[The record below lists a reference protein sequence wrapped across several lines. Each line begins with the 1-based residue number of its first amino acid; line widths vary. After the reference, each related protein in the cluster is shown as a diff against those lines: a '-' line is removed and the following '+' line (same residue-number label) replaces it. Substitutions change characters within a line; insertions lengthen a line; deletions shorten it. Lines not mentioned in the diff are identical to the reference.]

1 MMKRFMLAWA
11 LIVAFAT
18 QGLAQDDA
26 VWVQIEA
33 QPTLNSALERAR
45 DYAAELPDV
54 NAFSLG
60 RGWYGI
66 ALGPYARPD
75 AEQVLRV
82 YRSER
87 VIPRDSYIA
96 LSSSFRQ
103 QIWPVGANI
112 LGRGVIAP
120 PVAPEQT
127 PDVAADVP
135 APPPADETPAQ
146 AQRSERELTRTERE
160 SLQVALKWAG
170 VYFGAIDGA
179 FGRGTRNA
187 MAAWQDQKGF
197 DRTGILT
204 TAQRTA
210 LLKDYNAVL
219 EDLGLKLVRD
229 DNAGIE
235 MLLPMDVVAFEK
247 YEYPFAHYAS
257 TGDIPAKILLISQ
270 EGDQSTLFGLY
281 DIMQTLDI
289 VPVEGPRER
298 KDSSFVLIGE
308 DAMRVSETRVSLEG
322 GQVKGFTLVWP
333 AGDEERRRRLI
344 TEMENSFSRQSGV
357 IPPDAGTDEQAIDLV
372 AGLKIRT
379 PRLSRSGFFVDSRG
393 TVITTSEAVQNCS
406 RITLDRDIEA
416 ELTVLNDEKG
426 VAIVKPSTT
435 LAPLGIARFSEAQPR
450 LNSEVASSGYSF
462 EGVLDAPT
470 MTFGSLSDVRGLDGE
485 PDVKRLALDT
495 LPGDAGGPVLDNGGG
510 VFGMLLPKP
519 DLGRALPDGVSFAL
533 DRETLQSVLAE
544 AGMAGASTD
553 SETPIDP
560 FDLSM
565 AATGM
570 TVLVSCWN

>member
-1 MMKRFMLAWA
+1 MKRFMLALA
-11 LIVAFAT
+11 LIVACAT

-45 DYAAELPDV
+45 AYAAELPDV

-60 RGWYGI
+60 SGWYGI

-120 PVAPEQT
+120 PVTPEQA
-127 PDVAADVP
+127 PDVVADVP

-146 AQRSERELTRTERE
+146 AQRNERELTQSERE

-170 VYFGAIDGA
+170 VYVGDIDGA

-219 EDLGLKLVRD
+219 DDLGLELVRD
-229 DNAGIE
+229 DKAGIE
-235 MLLPMDVVAFEK
+235 MLLPMEIVAFEK
-247 YEYPFAHYAS
+247 YEYPFAHYSS

-270 EGDQSTLFGLY
+270 AGDQSTLFGLY

-289 VPVEGPRER
+289 VPVDGPRER
-298 KDSSFVLIGE
+298 KDTSFVLIGE
-308 DAMRVSETRVSLEG
+308 DAMRISETRVSLQD
-322 GQVKGFTLVWP
+322 GQIKGFTLVWP
-333 AGDEERRRRLI
+333 AADEERRRRLI
-344 TEMENSFSRQSGV
+344 TEMENSLRRQPGV
-357 IPPDAGTDEQAIDLV
+357 IPLDAGTDEQAIDLV

-393 TVITTSEAVQNCS
+393 TVITTAEAVQNCD

-416 ELTVLNDEKG
+416 ELTMLNSEKG
-426 VAIVKPSTT
+426 VAIVKPSIT
-435 LAPLGIARFSEAQPR
+435 LAPLGIARFSQAQPR
-450 LNSEVASSGYSF
+450 LNSEVAASGYSF

-470 MTFGSLSDVRGLDGE
+470 MTFGRLSDVRGLQGE

-495 LPGDAGGPVLDNGGG
+495 LPGDAGGPVLDEGGG
-510 VFGMLLPKP
+510 VFGMLLPNP

-533 DRETLQSVLAE
+533 DREAIQSVLAE
-544 AGMAGASTD
+544 AGMAGASTN

-565 AATGM
+565 AATRM

>member
-1 MMKRFMLAWA
+1 MKRFMLALA
-11 LIVAFAT
+11 LIVACAT

-45 DYAAELPDV
+45 AYAAELPDV

-60 RGWYGI
+60 SGWYGI

-120 PVAPEQT
+120 PVTPEQA
-127 PDVAADVP
+127 PDVVADVP

-146 AQRSERELTRTERE
+146 AQRNERELTRSERE

-170 VYFGAIDGA
+170 VYVGDIDGA

-219 EDLGLKLVRD
+219 DDLGLKLVRD
-229 DNAGIE
+229 DKAGIE
-235 MLLPMDVVAFEK
+235 MLLPMEIVAFEK
-247 YEYPFAHYAS
+247 YEYPFAHYSS

-270 EGDQSTLFGLY
+270 AGDQSTLFGLY

-289 VPVEGPRER
+289 VPVDGPRER
-298 KDSSFVLIGE
+298 KDTSFVLIGE
-308 DAMRVSETRVSLEG
+308 DAMRISETRVSLQD
-322 GQVKGFTLVWP
+322 GQIKGFTLVWP
-333 AGDEERRRRLI
+333 AADEERRRRLI
-344 TEMENSFSRQSGV
+344 TEMENSLRRQPGV
-357 IPPDAGTDEQAIDLV
+357 IPLDAGTDEQAIDLV

-393 TVITTSEAVQNCS
+393 TVITTAEAVQNCD

-416 ELTVLNDEKG
+416 ELTMLNSEKG
-426 VAIVKPSTT
+426 VAIVKPSIT
-435 LAPLGIARFSEAQPR
+435 LAPLGIARFSQAQPR
-450 LNSEVASSGYSF
+450 LNSEVAASGYSF

-470 MTFGSLSDVRGLDGE
+470 MTFGRLSDVRGLQGE

-495 LPGDAGGPVLDNGGG
+495 LPGDAGGPVLDEGGG
-510 VFGMLLPKP
+510 VFGMLLPNP
-519 DLGRALPDGVSFAL
+519 DLARALPDGVSFAL
-533 DRETLQSVLAE
+533 DREAIQSVLAE
-544 AGMAGASTD
+544 AGMAGASTN

-565 AATGM
+565 AATRM